1 MRVGRTTYAV
11 YLALFVPKSGIYLP
25 LPCMPMSVI
34 AVYSFNYRGAVVSAV
49 VSVAMA
55 CVFLIKLNLPNVRN
69 LSG

>member
-1 MRVGRTTYAV
+1 M
-11 YLALFVPKSGIYLP
+11 L
-25 LPCMPMSVI
+25 MSVI

-55 CVFLIKLNLPNVRN
+55 CVFLIKLNLPYVRK